1 MNLAR
6 KPAHPREV
14 PVDNENGP
22 GRPSRMLGDM
32 TSEKTSSPR
41 QPLPPITDADA
52 LHQVWRHV
60 MGRPGFRHRTLWM
73 LLIAADGRPVHAVQ
87 LDEAPRAFED
97 GVADNLV
104 DLVRELHAGGLTVAF
119 LYSRPGPGPRTA
131 DDMTWANG
139 LTAHLRRNNL
149 PTWPVHL
156 ANDSEI
162 AMVRPDDLAAAG

>member
-1 MNLAR
+1 M
-6 KPAHPREV
+6 
-14 PVDNENGP
+14 DNENEDGP
-22 GRPSRMLGDM
+22 VRRMLAGM
-32 TSEKTSSPR
+32 TAKKISPPR
-41 QPLPPITDADA
+41 EPLPLITDADA
-52 LHQVWRHV
+52 LHGVWRQV
-60 MGRPGFRHRTLWM
+60 MGRPGFRHRALWM
-73 LLIAADGRPVHAVQ
+73 LLIAANGQPVHAVQ

-139 LTAHLRRNNL
+139 LTAHVRRNNL